1 MIRLVDHINI
11 VVRDLEAMVRF
22 YTEVLGL
29 QETKRAHLE
38 GDWVEAVVGL
48 KGVQA
53 EVVFVEPVGGGP
65 RIELIRYDAPEGV
78 EFPAHSEPNTHGL
91 RHIAFRVE
99 DIAAAHA
106 RLEAAGVKV
115 FGAPVLVPP
124 GVVRHD
130 AGDKHLLY
138 FLDPEGTLLELAQ
151 YS

>member
-1 MIRLVDHINI
+1 MISAVDHINI
-11 VVRDLEAMVRF
+11 VVQDIGRMVAF
-22 YTEVLGL
+22 YTRVLGL
-29 QETKRAHLE
+29 RETKHAHLE
-38 GDWVEAVVGL
+38 GAWVESVVGL
-48 KGVQA
+48 KGVRA
-53 EVVFVEPVGGGP
+53 DVVFVEPPGGGP
-65 RIELIRYDAPEGV
+65 RIELIKYHAPEGV
-78 EFPAHSEPNTHGL
+78 QFPAHSTPNTHGL

-106 RLEAAGVKV
+106 RLVAEGVEV
-115 FGAPVLVPP
+115 FGAPVLVPG